1 MGDICTCD
9 LSLIGQRLTEL
20 REKSGLTQDVLS
32 EKIGVSR
39 QAVSQWENGVKEM
52 GLHNAVALCKA
63 LDCDLLYLV
72 YGDDSNG
79 YKDRKKEI
87 AGSVTGLSP
96 KALNNLIN
104 MADIFQTTEKYKG
117 FVPFSLDYDPLI
129 KDIDPKYTFTE
140 LIENHAVD
148 FTTILSGIADVIRNY
163 KRLLTARD
171 PQSVSDRVERG
182 AQSELNKIVNR
193 PPDFD
198 ENAFLNAARKLE
210 QSRIHARI
218 ERADNAYKAVAFNF
232 SRAILNLLEKIA
244 VNYDEGIPFE

>member
-1 MGDICTCD
+1 MNGID
-9 LSLIGQRLTEL
+9 LISIGNRITEL
-20 REKSGLTQDVLS
+20 REKAGLSQEKLS
-32 EKIGVSR
+32 ENIGVSR
-39 QAVSQWENGVKEM
+39 QAVVAWENGSKEIK
-52 GLHNAVALCKA
+52 LQYLDALCNVF
-63 LDCDLLYLV
+63 DCDLLYLV

-96 KALNNLIN
+96 KALDNLIN
-104 MADIFQTTEKYKG
+104 MADIFQTTEKCKG

-148 FTTILSGIADVIRNY
+148 FTTILSDIADVIRNY

-210 QSRIHARI
+210 QSRIHASI
-218 ERADNAYKAVAFNF
+218 ERADNAYKTVAFNF